1 MDNIYR
7 KINIIN
13 LKNVLKGD
21 IFYNGHKKEKKI
33 CFHRGSRRKEVILKH
48 SDTVIHDP
56 QIFVCGH
63 RNPDIDSIAGAV
75 ALAELRRRQGY
86 ENVTALC
93 PGILPDRAAY
103 LLERFNVPAPQSRN
117 DVYVRVRDIMEN
129 VPVINSGCTLF
140 DAVGTLRESGFSRLP
155 VVGADGNFLG
165 MLSGMALLANL
176 LSIGND
182 AGSSLTGRRI
192 KTSISLINQV
202 LDGEVLTVRDADSN
216 QTFEVYVAAMSPD
229 VFDEHLPDCN
239 DELAMIVGDRPDIH
253 LKAIARRLRLLI
265 ITGNRPVDPW
275 VLEGARNEGVS
286 IIQTKL
292 DSAAVIRRLKFSVPV
307 EFSDFSNED
316 IILTPKDRMTEIKHR
331 VLNHPEDVIPVL
343 DGGKLAGV
351 VLKRTFNAPPP
362 FRMILI
368 DHNEPEQSL
377 PGVGELPVIEVVDH
391 HRIGM
396 NPTTQPIKFTG
407 DVVGSSCTLV
417 ASMFRA
423 SGESLTPDM
432 AGVLLGGI
440 ISDTLQLKSP
450 TTAQLDRRMAEWLE
464 KICGVSG
471 ETLMSELL
479 QIDSAL
485 VAKSPEEVI
494 GNDRKDYIDGKYR
507 FALAQVEES
516 DLELLYDRHDELVE
530 VMKQKIK
537 VDQLDFFGLLVT
549 DAVRENSE
557 LLVCGCHEIISSL
570 PYDKI
575 GSDLYALP
583 GVLSRKKQLL
593 PQILAITASLQH
605 W

>member
-1 MDNIYR
+1 MNIAEPMGDG
-7 KINIIN
+7 I
-13 LKNVLKGD
+13 LKNSE
-21 IFYNGHKKEKKI
+21 IFTA
-33 CFHRGSRRKEVILKH
+33 V
-48 SDTVIHDP
+48 P

-86 ENVTALC
+86 ENVSALC

-103 LLERFNVPAPQSRN
+103 LLRRFNIPAPPSRN
-117 DVYVRVRDIMEN
+117 DLYVRARDIMEK
-129 VPVINSGCTLF
+129 VPVITAGCTLF
-140 DAVGTLRESGFSRLP
+140 DAVGALRDSGFSRLP
-155 VVGADGNFLG
+155 VVDVEGKFLG

-182 AGSSLTGRRI
+182 EGSSLTGRRI
-192 KTSISLINQV
+192 RTTISLINQV
-202 LDGEVLTVRDADSN
+202 LAGDILTVCEADHH

-229 VFDEHLPDCN
+229 VFDEHLSGN
-239 DELAMIVGDRPDIH
+239 NRELAMIVGDRPDIH
-253 LKAIARRLRLLI
+253 LKSIARKLRLMI

-286 IIQTKL
+286 IIQTRL
-292 DSAAVIRRLKFSVPV
+292 DSATVIRRLKFSVPV
-307 EFSDFSNED
+307 EFSDFPKEEL
-316 IILTPKDRMTEIKHR
+316 ILSPRDRMTEIKHR
-331 VLNHPEDVIPVL
+331 SLNHPEDVIPVV
-343 DGGKLAGV
+343 DDGKLAGV

-362 FRMILI
+362 FQMILI

-396 NPTTQPIKFTG
+396 NPTTSPIKFTG

-417 ASMFRA
+417 ASMYRA

-432 AGVLLGGI
+432 AGLLLGGI

-464 KICGVSG
+464 KISGVQG
-471 ETLMSELL
+471 DALMTELL

-485 VAKSPEEVI
+485 AAKSPEEVV
-494 GNDRKDYIDGKYR
+494 GNDRKDYVDGKYR

-516 DLELLYDRHDELVE
+516 DLELLHDRHDELIE
-530 VMKQKIK
+530 LMKQKIK

-593 PQILAITASLQH
+593 PQMLAITASLQH